1 MNIDT
6 LIEKAH
12 KNAVEKKF
20 WEEEHHIGLTL
31 ALIITEIAEALE
43 SARIDNYAVL
53 DDFTELDLLSE
64 IHNGSFTEMGEKL
77 FEEKIKDTF
86 EDEIADTFIRL
97 ADLCGKYKIDISKF
111 IKYKMIYNKTRPAKH
126 NKLF

>member
-1 MNIDT
+1 MKLDT

-12 KNAVEKKF
+12 KNAVDKKF
-20 WEEEHHIGLTL
+20 WEEEQHIGVTL
-31 ALIITEIAEALE
+31 VLIISELTEALE
-43 SARIDNYAVL
+43 SARVGKYAKL
-53 DDFTELDLLSE
+53 DDFVELDLLSE
-64 IHNGSFTEMGEKL
+64 IYNGIFTKEGEKI

-111 IKYKMIYNKTRPAKH
+111 IKYKMIYNKARPAKH